1 VANWNNPL
9 LTSLYVDFLAEVKA
23 RDVDVLT
30 MNPGTNLPVGAKR
43 WNVPTNTFQV
53 WDGAV
58 WNNLVIG
65 AGGGGTGSTVLTLGT
80 MAAQNSNAVA
90 ITGGTMSG
98 VALNAGD
105 ISSGILALA
114 RGGTGASLA
123 LGAANTFLQSN
134 GAAVVFGVN
143 GSALTSLNASALASG
158 NLPMARMPVGGQQW
172 NVAPWVQIVGGGF
185 IVGPI
190 SDLGPGT
197 INAQGIYINGV
208 PLATGAG
215 VPAGAMLY
223 FSGPCPAGY
232 TFVGGT
238 AGRTVRSING
248 GSGQLGGSDTHTHGF
263 SVPAGGGSG
272 DTPLNSGP
280 AIGEISGAVSN
291 GNNRS
296 FDAGSSFSGWL
307 PNTGTHDHT
316 IGHTHNF
323 TIPGVPGFP
332 GHNGDTGAGDSW
344 PPFVDF
350 SLCMKN

>member
-1 VANWNNPL
+1 MANWNNPL

-65 AGGGGTGSTVLTLGT
+65 AAGGGTGSTVLTLGT

-105 ISSGILALA
+105 ITSGILALT

-158 NLPMARMPVGGQQW
+158 NVPIARMPVGAQQW
-172 NVAPWVQIVGGGF
+172 NIAPWIQLVNGGF

-190 SDLGPGT
+190 ADMGPGT

-208 PLATGAG
+208 PVGTSAG
-215 VPAGAMLY
+215 IPSGMMAY
-223 FSGPCPAGY
+223 FSGACPAGW
-232 TFVGGT
+232 TWVGAAGGRFIRNENGGAGAVGGD
-238 AGRTVRSING
+238 IN
-248 GSGQLGGSDTHTHGF
+248 HTHGF
-263 SVPAGGGSG
+263 SVPAGGGG
-272 DTPLNSGP
+272 AINSGP
-280 AIGEISGAVSN
+280 AIGDQSGFASN
-291 GNNRS
+291 GTNRS
-296 FDAGSSFSGWL
+296 FDAGSSFSGYL
-307 PNTGTHDHT
+307 TNASSHNHT
-316 IGHTHNF
+316 IGHDHNF
-323 TIPGVPGFP
+323 NVPGFP
-332 GHNGDTGAGDSW
+332 GHNGTSDPGGNW
-344 PPFVDF
+344 PPYIEF
-350 SLCMKN
+350 SLCSKN